1 MLEDATSRG
10 VKFNIDHCDDGGT
23 TAMHKAAAN
32 AEIQCMQILKSYG
45 AKLTKNK
52 NGNTPVHW
60 AAQNGKLEAL
70 KFLIENYDDVDVLD
84 KNDFGVSALSGKSMI
99 AITIL

>member
-10 VKFNIDHCDDGGT
+10 VKFNIDHCDDGGS
-23 TAMHKAAAN
+23 TALHKAAAN

-45 AKLTKNK
+45 AKLTRNK

-70 KFLIENYDDVDVLD
+70 KFLIDNYDNVDVLE
-84 KNDFGVSALSGKSMI
+84 KNDFGVSALSGKSFLALI
-99 AITIL
+99 